1 MQILA
6 VILSLLLNAAT
17 LCALDVFVFSP
28 ESKSGQ
34 TQAAKLSV
42 ERFLQTEGIQAQIH
56 FFANAVDFERSVSR
70 VKPEYAVVA
79 SYYFAA
85 QGREMQW
92 RALLSGHLNG
102 DESFRKI
109 FMVDQSVAR
118 LSELRDKPVATTSFG
133 PATLSFVNQHF
144 LQPVGLSVSQVRL
157 ITVSKDVDGLMA
169 LAIGQVKGAIV
180 TQDSIERLKSI
191 NAAAFV
197 SMKELRKLPAIAHP
211 KLVQFPHGQDSTKFR
226 NAFRK
231 MTTTTEGGDFL
242 RFLGVTGFQ

>member
-1 MQILA
+1 M
-6 VILSLLLNAAT
+6 
-17 LCALDVFVFSP
+17 
-28 ESKSGQ
+28 
-34 TQAAKLSV
+34 
-42 ERFLQTEGIQAQIH
+42 
-56 FFANAVDFERSVSR
+56 
-70 VKPEYAVVA
+70 A

-92 RALLSGHLNG
+92 RPLLSGHLNG

-109 FMVDQSVAR
+109 FMVDHSVAK

-191 NAAAFV
+191 NASAFV
-197 SMKELRKLPAIAHP
+197 SMKELRKLPAIAYP
-211 KLVQFPHGQDSTKFR
+211 KLVQFPQVQDSTKVR

-231 MTTTTEGGDFL
+231 MTITTDGGDFL